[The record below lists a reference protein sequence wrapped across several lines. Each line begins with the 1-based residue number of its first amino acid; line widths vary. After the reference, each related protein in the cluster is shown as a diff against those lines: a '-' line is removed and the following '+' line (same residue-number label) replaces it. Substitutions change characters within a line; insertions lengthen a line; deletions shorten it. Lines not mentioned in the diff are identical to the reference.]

1 MPKRALN
8 KYSAKEKVC
17 FSFVCRVLSLLRK
30 VIKTDC
36 EFFGEGDEV
45 CGRFF

>member
-1 MPKRALN
+1 MPKGALN
-8 KYSAKEKVC
+8 KHSAKEKLC

-36 EFFGEGDEV
+36 DFFGEGDEV
-45 CGRFF
+45 YNSFF